1 MQSNSREL
9 VRIKMALD
17 ELRISL
23 MAIANME
30 AGELSRMPR
39 GMPRMTK
46 KDQVKSLI
54 DAAIKIQEAEALI
67 FQDFGRE

>member
-9 VRIKMALD
+9 VRIKPALN
-17 ELRISL
+17 ELRIRL
-23 MAIANME
+23 MTIANME
-30 AGELSRMPR
+30 AGELRRMPR

-67 FQDFGRE
+67 LKDFGRE

>member
-1 MQSNSREL
+1 LQSNSREL

-30 AGELSRMPR
+30 AGSLRRMPR
-39 GMPRMTK
+39 GMPKITK